1 MVDSVVEN
9 YKWSLSDNRRT
20 VSLDRVS
27 SFVGQELFTTNWRQ
41 VDRLHLDQFHWSV
54 DEVEEKSDM
63 LANAKF
69 PRGEENID
77 GFMLLSL
84 VTSAFFNNYP
94 IGGENVIAWNYGL
107 DRVRFPATTYLED
120 HLRLCVSLSD
130 AIEKDS
136 GLLTTNRVVAE
147 IYGKE
152 RPAMVADF
160 LVMLTD
166 LGKQLN

>member
-1 MVDSVVEN
+1 MAEN
-9 YKWSLSDNRRT
+9 FTWSLSDNRRT
-20 VSLDRVS
+20 VSLDRVTS
-27 SFVGQELFTTNWRQ
+27 LVGLELFVTSWRQ

-54 DEVEEKSDM
+54 DEVEETSDM

-94 IGGENVIAWNYGL
+94 IGGEDVIAWNYGL

-120 HLRLCVSLSD
+120 RIRMVASLTD
-130 AIEKDS
+130 ATKKDA
-136 GLLTTNRVVAE
+136 GLLTKNHVVVE
-147 IYGKE
+147 IEGQD
-152 RPAMVADF
+152 RPAMSADF
-160 LVMLTD
+160 LIMLTV
-166 LGKQLN
+166 LEK

>member
-1 MVDSVVEN
+1 MAEN
-9 YKWSLSDNRRT
+9 FTWSLSDNRRT
-20 VSLDRVS
+20 VSLDRVTS
-27 SFVGQELFTTNWRQ
+27 LVGLELFVTSWRQ

-54 DEVEEKSDM
+54 DEVEETSDM

-94 IGGENVIAWNYGL
+94 IGGEDVIAWNYGL

-120 HLRLCVSLSD
+120 RIRMVASLTD
-130 AIEKDS
+130 ATKKDA
-136 GLLTTNRVVAE
+136 GLLTKNHVVVE
-147 IYGKE
+147 IEGQD
-152 RPAMVADF
+152 RPAMSADF
-160 LVMLTD
+160 LVL
-166 LGKQLN
+166 LSVIRK

>member
-147 IYGKE
+147 IYGME

>member
-1 MVDSVVEN
+1 MTTED
-9 YKWSLSDNRRT
+9 YKWSLSENRRT
-20 VSLDRVS
+20 VSLNRVS
-27 SFVGQELFTTNWRQ
+27 SLVGQEIFVTNWRQ

-54 DEVEEKSDM
+54 DEVEETSDM
-63 LANAKF
+63 SANAKF

-120 HLRLCVSLSD
+120 RIRLCVSLNE
-130 AIEKDS
+130 AVQKDS
-136 GLLTTNRVVAE
+136 GLLTTNHVVVE
-147 IYGKE
+147 IEDKE

-166 LGKQLN
+166 PEK

>member
-1 MVDSVVEN
+1 MAEN
-9 YKWSLSDNRRT
+9 FTWSLSDNRRT
-20 VSLDRVS
+20 VSLDRGTS
-27 SFVGQELFTTNWRQ
+27 LVGLELFVTSWRQ

-54 DEVEEKSDM
+54 DEVEETSDM

-94 IGGENVIAWNYGL
+94 IGGEDVIAWNYGL

-120 HLRLCVSLSD
+120 RIRMVASLTD
-130 AIEKDS
+130 ATKKDA
-136 GLLTTNRVVAE
+136 GLLTKNHVVVE
-147 IYGKE
+147 IEGQD
-152 RPAMVADF
+152 RPAMSADF
-160 LVMLTD
+160 LIMLTV
-166 LGKQLN
+166 LEK